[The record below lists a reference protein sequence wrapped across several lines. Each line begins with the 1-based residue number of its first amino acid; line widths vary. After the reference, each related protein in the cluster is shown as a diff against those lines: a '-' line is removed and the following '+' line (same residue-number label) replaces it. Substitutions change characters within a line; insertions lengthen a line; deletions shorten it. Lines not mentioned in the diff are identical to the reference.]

1 MKVYV
6 LAISHKHGTDF
17 YVGATRAALQGC
29 LDDYVDYWWQK
40 ELPEVEKPADP
51 EKAAEEYFER
61 LGDRESYVVD
71 GPLPVRGSFKK
82 GGAR

>member
-17 YVGATRAALQGC
+17 YVGATRADIEGD
-29 LDDYVDYWWQK
+29 LDAYVAYWWEK
-40 ELPEVEKPADP
+40 ELPDVVKPTDP
-51 EKAAEEYFER
+51 GKAAEEYFDR